1 MLRWIL
7 LLTIALLPL
16 RGWMGDAMAGER
28 AAQVA
33 AVHAA
38 VVHHEEAPIGSPTSG
53 NGHDHV
59 DCMDDVQAQVIEGDP
74 VGVAGGDCPTCS
86 HCQACSGV
94 ALTSSSTISLPE
106 AYDSLRPSA
115 TIDPFASADRAP
127 GFKPPIS

>member
-16 RGWMGDAMAGER
+16 RGWMGDAVAGER

-33 AVHAA
+33 AMHSA
-38 VVHHEEAPIGSPTSG
+38 VVHHQEAPIGSRTAG
-53 NGHDHV
+53 DGHDHV
-59 DCMDDVQAQVIEGDP
+59 DCMDDVQAQAEGDP
-74 VGVAGGDCPTCS
+74 VAVAGGDCPTCS

-94 ALTSSSTISLPE
+94 ALTSNSTISLPE
-106 AYDSLRPSA
+106 GYDSLRPSA

>member
-16 RGWMGDAMAGER
+16 RGWIGDAMAGER

-38 VVHHEEAPIGSPTSG
+38 AVHHDEASVVSPTMG
-53 NGHDHV
+53 AGHDHV
-59 DCMDDVQAQVIEGDP
+59 DCMDDVQAQVEGDHIA
-74 VGVAGGDCPTCS
+74 VAQGDCPTCS

-94 ALTSSSTISLPE
+94 ALTSSAAISLPE
-106 AYDSLRPSA
+106 GYDSLRPSA
-115 TIDPFASADRAP
+115 SVDSFASADRAP